1 MFFFYFIQKILI
13 RSYFE
18 QKYGSSGR
26 FRVDSDSVLVA
37 QMRRFLALFTVLLSS
52 IAFVTLAVGGIGIT
66 NMMLVSVSERFR
78 EIGLRKALGATQ
90 REIRTQFLVES
101 MIVCSLAG
109 LLGLF
114 IGFTGYH
121 IAIWA
126 ATKFVSKLQ
135 FEWTIDWLALLLS
148 VLSIFIVGIL
158 SGIFPAIKAEKLQ
171 VIEAL
176 RSE

>member
-1 MFFFYFIQKILI
+1 
-13 RSYFE
+13 
-18 QKYGSSGR
+18 
-26 FRVDSDSVLVA
+26 
-37 QMRRFLALFTVLLSS
+37 MRRFLALFTVLLSS

-78 EIGLRKALGATQ
+78 EIGLRKALGATK

-101 MIVCSLAG
+101 MIVCALAG
-109 LLGLF
+109 LLGLV
-114 IGFTGYH
+114 IGFTAYH
-121 IAIWA
+121 LAIWA
-126 ATKFVSKLQ
+126 ATKFVNKLQ
-135 FEWTIDWLALLLS
+135 FEWTIDWLALSLS

-158 SGIFPAIKAEKLQ
+158 SGIFPALKAEKLQ